1 MVLHVFSFWMGML
14 ICFAR
19 MPSLAMMPAESAERM
34 GREGHVQKDSLPVN
48 PDRQPPVIRFK
59 SVTPPV
65 IRTANHAM
73 IDVYLD
79 YLATDNSGM
88 VSTTLLVESN
98 EALTGLS
105 GGDKFPDWEIVNDR
119 HVRLRA
125 ERSPNRIG
133 RIYTISIRASD
144 TSGNSAERYVH
155 IEVPRNLQDYDRKVG
170 WYNADK
176 EPTNEGGDLSC
187 RVFPNPATNYFDIE
201 IISTNSNDVITVN
214 ISDVNGK
221 PLDVQKVWHDKI
233 VRVGQDL
240 ARGTYYAEVRQGDQL
255 LRIQLTKQ

>member
-1 MVLHVFSFWMGML
+1 MGLPVFGFWIGSL
-14 ICFAR
+14 ICFAS
-19 MPSLAMMPAESAERM
+19 MPPTVMILAGPENGMERQSA
-34 GREGHVQKDSLPVN
+34 VQMDSLPVK

-65 IRTANHAM
+65 IRTANHTM

-79 YLATDNSGM
+79 YLASDNSGM
-88 VSTTLLVESN
+88 VSTSLLIESN
-98 EALTGLS
+98 EPLTGLS
-105 GGDKFPDWEIVNDR
+105 GGDKFPDWEIVDDR

-125 ERSPNRIG
+125 ERSPNRSG

-155 IEVPRNLQDYDRKVG
+155 IEVPSNLQDYDRKVG

-187 RVFPNPATNYFDIE
+187 RVFPNPASNYFDIE
-201 IISTNSNDVITVN
+201 IISANSNDVISVN

-221 PLDVQKVWHDKI
+221 PLDVQKVWHEKT